1 MDVTKSIVE
10 FFLISLSLGV
20 GAFSLLAD
28 TKKTGAGFLKIVN
41 SICGGSLLIAI
52 MVHLSAHPL
61 KALTPSLILYLC
73 SIIPVV
79 FVYLLHKDKKS
90 PLMWLLY
97 FFQNISH
104 LLLLYFTMKL
114 SIGGSLEYQNSQYL
128 FLLSSTL
135 LLGSITYAMILGH
148 WYLVVPKLSEKPL
161 MITSYIIWAVLG
173 IKIGWTTFSMLNEI
187 EFFTQGTTLG
197 FGYMFNWIMVSMRVM
212 WGYLLIAIMSYFNW
226 RLVKMRSIQSAT
238 GILYVMTIFV
248 FIGELISSYL
258 FYKYGL
264 LI

>member
-1 MDVTKSIVE
+1 MDVTKNIAE

-20 GAFSLLAD
+20 GAFSFLAD
-28 TKKTGAGFLKIVN
+28 TKKTGAGFLKVI
-41 SICGGSLLIAI
+41 SGICGGSLVIASI
-52 MVHLSAHPL
+52 IHLTAHPL
-61 KALTPSLILYLC
+61 SSITPSLIFYFC

-79 FVYLLHKDKKS
+79 FVYFLHRDKKS
-90 PLMWLLY
+90 LFMWFLY

-104 LLLLYFTMKL
+104 LFLLYFTMKSSL
-114 SIGGSLEYQNSQYL
+114 TGTIGFNNSQYL

-135 LLGSITYAMILGH
+135 LLGSITYSMVLGH

-161 MITSYIIWAVLG
+161 MIASYLIWVILAL
-173 IKIGWTTFSMLNEI
+173 KIGWTTYSMLNEI

-197 FGYMFNWIMVSMRVM
+197 FGYMFNWIMVSMRVG
-212 WGYLLIAIMSYFNW
+212 WGYLVIAVMSYFNW
-226 RLVKMRSIQSAT
+226 RLVKLRSIQSAT